1 MLDAKRAAKLTL
13 NISRQDIKGFHCISL
28 TVKVHAP
35 VSPVGGRGG
44 GLECLEVL
52 NGWCIIKRL

>member
-28 TVKVHAP
+28 TVKVHAS

-44 GLECLEVL
+44 GLE
-52 NGWCIIKRL
+52 